1 MSSTDVKVIVQ
12 VSEAPFPD
20 TLAGELEE
28 IGISVV
34 PAKDRKQAA
43 GACGFLIARESDTGR
58 LSTSL
63 AEWDRPGLLLVY
75 GDRVAGTAAEAL
87 AARHPGWEVVRLYR
101 FAGGERALV
110 GGNLRSPWPRI
121 ISRQLAKHDVVAMV
135 CGMREAEEVIRQL
148 PRYLAWKERFYLRLG
163 ESCDRRGVRL
173 QTVARALGMDSR
185 IGQGWLDPQ
194 RMERAALRR
203 WLVRQCRFVMRK
215 TNVRRVALWGPPSL
229 WKQMPPGWM
238 ADKEVRLYVPRDE
251 QIPNGKGTL
260 GERCTT
266 WQTALAEADL
276 LVVASPDP
284 ELMELPL
291 SELIRH
297 MRQPIVVDA
306 CGCFPLPEAEA
317 LQMIYRTIGEKTNVW
332 EWSGL

>member
-34 PAKDRKQAA
+34 PAKDRKQAD

-110 GGNLRSPWPRI
+110 GGNLRSPWTRI